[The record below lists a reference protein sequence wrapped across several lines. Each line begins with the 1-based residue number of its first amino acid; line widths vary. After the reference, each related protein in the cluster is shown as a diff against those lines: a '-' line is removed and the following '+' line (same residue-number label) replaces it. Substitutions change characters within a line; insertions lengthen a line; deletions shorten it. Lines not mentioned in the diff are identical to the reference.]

1 MDPTIVGVIALV
13 LLIIVLFSR
22 MPVGFVMALLGFLGL
37 CYLRSPEAGLWT
49 LSNDFFEIFSSHSLT
64 VIPLFIFMGQIAFHA
79 GISRRLYDSAYTFLG
94 HLPGGLAMATIGACA
109 GFSAI
114 CGSTN
119 AAAATMATV
128 SLPEMKR
135 YKYSPELATGTVAAG
150 GSLGILI
157 PPSVIFIVYGIM
169 TQQSIGKLFAAG
181 ILPGI
186 LLSALFIATIY
197 IRVRLKP
204 KLGPP
209 GPKTSFKEKVRSL
222 TGVIEILLIFMLV
235 MGGLF
240 LGFFTPT
247 EAGAT
252 GAGITLLLAVG
263 RRQLSWEHFLK
274 AVWES
279 VRISCMVLVI
289 VAGATVFGHFL
300 METKIPFLL
309 KDWVAELPFPP
320 WAIMG
325 VICFIYLIGGCF
337 MDSLAMILL
346 TIPIFYPVAMGLGY
360 HPIWFGVIIVLITEM
375 GVITPPVGVN
385 VYVVSGVA
393 KDVPLEV
400 IFKGILPLLGALVV
414 CNIILIIFPQ
424 IALLLPEVIE
434 SWGGVL
440 REQIG
445 IVWNL
450 VVSIF

>member
-1 MDPTIVGVIALV
+1 MDPTTVGLIGLAILVIA
-13 LLIIVLFSR
+13 LFSR
-22 MPVGFVMALLGFLGL
+22 MPVGFVMALVGFLGFS
-37 CYLRSPEAGLWT
+37 YLVSLEGGLR
-49 LSNDFFEIFSSHSLT
+49 LFAKDIFVIFGSYSLT
-64 VIPLFIFMGQIAFHA
+64 VIPLFILMGQIAFHA

-94 HLPGGLAMATIGACA
+94 HFPGGLAMATIGACA
-109 GFSAI
+109 GFAAI

-128 SLPEMKR
+128 ALPEMKR
-135 YKYSPELATGTVAAG
+135 YKYSMELATGSVAAG

-186 LLSALFIATIY
+186 LLSILFILTIY
-197 IRVRLKP
+197 IRVRIKP
-204 KLGPP
+204 VLGPP
-209 GPKTSFKEKVRSL
+209 GPKTSLREKLQSL
-222 TGVIEILLIFMLV
+222 SGVIEMLLIFGLV

-240 LGFFTPT
+240 KGFFTPT
-247 EAGAT
+247 EAGAA
-252 GAGITLLLAVG
+252 GAFITLMLAVG
-263 RRQLSWEHFLK
+263 RRHISWEKFLV
-274 AVWES
+274 AIWES

-300 METKIPFLL
+300 AVTRIPYILA
-309 KDWVAELPFPP
+309 DWVAGLPLPP

-325 VICFIYLIGGCF
+325 LIISIYLIGGCF

-346 TIPIFYPVAMGLGY
+346 TIPIFYPVAVNLGY
-360 HPIWFGVIIVLITEM
+360 DPIWFGVIIVLITEM

-400 IFKGILPLLGALVV
+400 IFKGVLPLLGALIV

-424 IALLLPEVIE
+424 IALFLP
-434 SWGGVL
+434 SL
-440 REQIG
+440 MR
-445 IVWNL
+445 
-450 VVSIF
+450 